1 MEDTKKIE
9 TLEEEV
15 KLLKGE
21 LKQSIASVRDYLLNM
36 ELPSSEFATV
46 IAALGGGDGEQKI
59 TMRGSFSAPPDA
71 GTGKSAQEEPATEE
85 EEVLEPESEL
95 SPEEEAFEPESEL
108 SPGEEAFE
116 PESELSP
123 GEEAFEPASGLS
135 PGEEAFEPASGLSP
149 EDELTDQDA
158 DLGLAPELLSEE
170 EPDEQKESLMP
181 ESELP
186 VEEKPMEYGNINAEV
201 SQSTPKVN
209 LLANIVQWVAKAKRE
224 IGKEQLSTFL
234 EVYGISGHLSPEL
247 KEVILHLADI
257 TSEQPAAANAAE
269 VWGQSML
276 SLHGILTG
284 GDAPL
289 HPMKPFWDDG
299 DNEIQPSEAEIIEVE
314 AAKPKDIPVKLKLVF
329 PNGDGKSKEFCI
341 DLNSEMEDNGS

>member
-9 TLEEEV
+9 TLEEEA

-46 IAALGGGDGEQKI
+46 IAALGGGGDGEQKI
-59 TMRGSFSAPPDA
+59 TIKGNFSAPPD
-71 GTGKSAQEEPATEE
+71 TGHGRPAQEEQTTEE

-95 SPEEEAFEPESEL
+95 SPEEE
-108 SPGEEAFE
+108 EAFE

-123 GEEAFEPASGLS
+123 REEAFEPASGLS
-135 PGEEAFEPASGLSP
+135 PGEEAFEPESALFP
-149 EDELTDQDA
+149 EGELTDQDEY
-158 DLGLAPELLSEE
+158 LGLAPELLSEE
-170 EPDEQKESLMP
+170 EPDEQEESLMP

-186 VEEKPMEYGNINAEV
+186 VEEEPMEYGNINAEV

-289 HPMKPFWDDG
+289 HPVKPFWDDG

-341 DLNSEMEDNGS
+341 DLNPEMEDNGS

>member
-1 MEDTKKIE
+1 MEDTKKLD
-9 TLEEEV
+9 TLEEEL
-15 KLLKGE
+15 KLMKGE

-46 IAALGGGDGEQKI
+46 LAALGGDGEQKI
-59 TMRGSFSAPPDA
+59 TMKGSFSAPPDTSPS
-71 GTGKSAQEEPATEE
+71 GPAQEEPVTEE
-85 EEVLEPESEL
+85 EEVIEPESEL

-116 PESELSP
+116 PASELSP
-123 GEEAFEPASGLS
+123 GEEGLSS
-135 PGEEAFEPASGLSP
+135 PGEPSGNESAMFP
-149 EDELTDQDA
+149 EDELADQYQDE
-158 DLGLAPELLSEE
+158 DLGLAPELLPEE
-170 EPDEQKESLMP
+170 EPDEQEESLMT

-186 VEEKPMEYGNINAEV
+186 VEEEPMEYGNINTEV
-201 SQSTPKVN
+201 ISQSTPKVN
-209 LLANIVQWVAKAKRE
+209 LLANIIQWIARAKKE
-224 IGKEQLSTFL
+224 IGKEQLPTFL

-247 KEVILHLADI
+247 KEMILHLADI
-257 TSEQPAAANAAE
+257 TSEQPEAVNAAE

-289 HPMKPFWDDG
+289 HPVKPFWDDG
-299 DNEIQPSEAEIIEVE
+299 NNEIQPNEDEITEVE
-314 AAKPKDIPVKLKLVF
+314 AVKPKDIPVKLKLVF

-341 DLNSEMEDNGS
+341 DLNPEIEGNGS